1 MLLKNLH
8 WSLYFLLVTTAIVAV
23 GAVLGAVTFP
33 LAGLIFD
40 TGFTGAELARN
51 GIRTLG
57 FYFFIWAPGIA
68 GVLCVMRAFRRRHP
82 DAK

>member
-1 MLLKNLH
+1 MILKNLH
-8 WSLYFLLVTTAIVAV
+8 WSLYFLLVVTVIVAA
-23 GAVLGAVTFP
+23 GAGLGAVTFP

-40 TGFTGAELARN
+40 TGLTGTELARN
-51 GIRTLG
+51 GIKNLG